1 MPSRLLGPGTT
12 VRTLLLQ
19 EFEEGLASLDVGE
32 AWFWLPRADIFERLA
47 VETVETFDSSATQ
60 LPGPE
65 QRRLERFAGSY
76 IATVRTWASPD
87 VQPKATTLISEQS
100 MIMGGCFLQ
109 VDDRSEDGSYHW
121 RAVHGWDD
129 PTMYAS
135 TWGSRAPQARPG
147 S

>member
-1 MPSRLLGPGTT
+1 MFRKNLILVAFSPCSSLSLLAA
-12 VRTLLLQ
+12 Q
-19 EFEEGLASLDVGE
+19 
-32 AWFWLPRADIFERLA
+32 RADAFSA
-47 VETVETFDSSATQ
+47 ASTPAATQ
-60 LPGPE
+60 LPEPE

-87 VQPKATTLISEQS
+87 AQPKATTLISEQS

-121 RAVHGWDD
+121 RAVHGWDG